1 MTHADPT
8 PPPFRT
14 DEHSRHLFEDVPFH
28 QLFDKSLDQM
38 NEIELEAL
46 LKSNRAARVSPAVRK
61 KLKTSATKKITGVKK
76 DLSASEDLSHL
87 I

>member
-1 MTHADPT
+1 MTPDHT

-28 QLFDKSLDQM
+28 QLFDKDLNGM
-38 NEIELEAL
+38 NEIELDAL
-46 LKSNRAARVSPAVRK
+46 IKSTRAARVSPAVRK

-76 DLSASEDLSHL
+76 EISATEDLSHL

>member
-1 MTHADPT
+1 MT
-8 PPPFRT
+8 PPDSTPTPFRT

-28 QLFDKSLDQM
+28 QLFDKDLNGM
-38 NEIELEAL
+38 NEIELDAL
-46 LKSNRAARVSPAVRK
+46 IKSTRAARVSPAVRK
-61 KLKTSATKKITGVKK
+61 KLKTSATRKITGVKK